1 MNITERVTHLLEVL
15 NEGLYEREEVIAV
28 SLLSALA
35 GQNIFLFGPPGTAK
49 SLISRRL
56 SKAFETRHY
65 FEHLMQKFSTPE
77 EVFGPISIK
86 ELKQDNY
93 LRKTEGFLPEAEFA
107 FLDEIWKSSPA
118 ILNTLLTIINEK
130 KFKNGFEVKNVPLK
144 TLISASNETPPE
156 NQGLDALYDRFL
168 TRLYVPALRDR
179 DNFETLLQHG
189 STSDKIEIPAEL
201 TIDNEELCSW
211 QEHINTIVLSRDS
224 LSIIN
229 GIRHKLADYNS
240 TVKSDDQIIYVSD
253 RRWQKAAT
261 LLKASA
267 YFCGRKETN
276 LADCLL
282 LSVCLWTHAHNRQ
295 TVQSLVEAT
304 IRENGFLTRESL
316 SSIDTKKDTL
326 ENKIKDTIFY
336 TSDIYQVHASI
347 NDEAYFENTII
358 IDKNT
363 AQQDQQTFL
372 IPKSKM
378 DDQEKFNPIDKQ
390 GNTLKWIECEFNGQ
404 GTCSIKANKNAR
416 ANDDDLNRNNCW
428 KNYALFKP
436 EILFNNGERRKDIDM
451 EFVASL
457 TRELKELSESIE
469 DILTTLKNQEKNFVD
484 NIETPFLSRDD
495 LNIPIDGINQQIE
508 NFDLRLKDCE
518 RIKNLVD

>member
-1 MNITERVTHLLEVL
+1 MNITERITQLLEVL
-15 NEGLYEREEVIAV
+15 NDGLYERDEVIAV

-56 SKAFETRHY
+56 SKAFDTHHY

-130 KFKNGFEVKNVPLK
+130 KFKNGFEVSDVPLK

-189 STSDKIEIPAEL
+189 STSDNITVPAKL
-201 TIDNEELCSW
+201 AITNEELCSW
-211 QEHINTIVLSRDS
+211 QEQINAITLSRDS
-224 LSIIN
+224 LCIIN

-240 TVKSDDQIIYVSD
+240 TVKTDDQIIYVSD

-267 YFCGRKETN
+267 YFCNRKETN

-295 TVQSLVEAT
+295 TVQNLVEKT
-304 IRENGFLTRESL
+304 IRENGFHTRESL
-316 SSIDTKKDTL
+316 SNIDTQKDTL
-326 ENKIKDTIFY
+326 EKKIKDTIFY
-336 TSDIYQVHASI
+336 TSDIYQVHAVI
-347 NDEAYFENTII
+347 NDEEYFENTII
-358 IDKNT
+358 IDKGT
-363 AQQDQQTFL
+363 SLQDQQIFL

-378 DDQEKFNPIDKQ
+378 NDQEKFNPIDNQ

-404 GTCSIKANKNAR
+404 GTCSIKANKSAR
-416 ANDDDLNRNNCW
+416 TNDDDLNRNNCW
-428 KNYALFKP
+428 KNHELFKP
-436 EILFNNGERRKDIDM
+436 EILFHNGERRKDIDM
-451 EFVASL
+451 GFVTSL
-457 TRELKELSESIE
+457 TADLKKLSKTIE
-469 DILTTLKNQEKNFVD
+469 DILTTLKCQEKTFIET
-484 NIETPFLSRDD
+484 IETPFISRND
-495 LNIPIDGINQQIE
+495 LNIPIEGINQQLE
-508 NFDLRLKDCE
+508 NFELRLKDCD
-518 RIKNLVD
+518 RIKNMVD